1 MDEWIKK
8 PRYMH
13 TMEYSSALRKK
24 KISKMKKQ
32 PIDWEK
38 NIINY
43 IFDKRL
49 ISKIYKELIQLSS
62 K

>member
-24 KISKMKKQ
+24 K
-32 PIDWEK
+32 
-38 NIINY
+38 
-43 IFDKRL
+43 
-49 ISKIYKELIQLSS
+49 KEILQRVANMDEP
-62 K
+62 